1 MFYCIKAYFAGLKD
15 KSMLLKVAKVSI
27 VLLFSL
33 WIGKTTAQVELNYYL
48 PDIEY
53 DKSIPTP
60 ESVLSYQVGDWHAT
74 HDQLIYY
81 LSQLCDQS
89 ENCKW
94 VEYARSHENR
104 PLVNLVISSKENL
117 SNLEALRTAH
127 NKLTDK
133 SISSDVDLDEI
144 PLVLYQGY
152 GIHGDEASGSNAS
165 ILVAYYLL
173 AGKSKHL
180 EELLDETIIL
190 LDPCYNPDGF
200 QRFSTWVSMH
210 RNKSL
215 VSDPQSREFNAM
227 WPRGRTN
234 HYWFDLNRDWLF
246 NIHPES
252 KGRIER
258 FHLWKPDV
266 LTDHHEM
273 GSNSTFFFQPGIP
286 SRTNPNTPQ
295 INQDLTEEIGNYHA
309 SYLDSIGSAYFSKE
323 SFDDFYYGKGSTY
336 PDVNGCI
343 GILFEQASSRGYK
356 QDTNNGLLTLPYTI
370 RNQFVTSLSTQK
382 GALELKKEIL
392 NYKRDYYAGKLKD
405 IRKGAYVFEARDA
418 YKKEFL
424 LEILLRH
431 KVDVYTFKSE
441 VSKTIQDFNEKDSYL
456 VPMDQ
461 EQFGLVKTIFEKVRS
476 FNDSLF
482 YDVSAWTVPLAL
494 NIKYEELDSCPNLKK
509 LEKINSSTIE
519 RFDQNLRDTD
529 VALAISW
536 KDYMTPKLVHDLLGR
551 NVNLK
556 ILMKSSSFYS
566 NGKIVSLDPGTVV
579 IPSVKDLNDS
589 DSEIIDFIFNEA
601 NTKHITITGL
611 DSGQSLEGVSLGS
624 RNLRDLKERNIAI
637 IVGVGANRYE
647 AGSSWYQ
654 LDHRWGIPV
663 SLLDMRQFRRA
674 NLSKYDVIILPD
686 GRYSSVDLNKDKLT
700 SWVEKGG
707 TLIAMRGALN
717 YLTGQKMISLKKKAF
732 PELAP
737 KPKDYDDVSSTSGAQ
752 VIGGSIFESRIDL
765 QNPLTFGYRSETL
778 PVFKRGTQF
787 YEPLENNLA
796 NVMTYSD
803 PSIMSGYISDRNT
816 ALASGALGLA
826 CFGKGSGQIIVMVDN
841 PNFRGYWLGGSR
853 LFANA
858 IFFSDLI
865 QNAALQR

>member
-1 MFYCIKAYFAGLKD
+1 
-15 KSMLLKVAKVSI
+15 MLLKVAKVSI
-27 VLLFSL
+27 VIIFSL
-33 WIGKTTAQVELNYYL
+33 LMGKTTAQIDLNYYL

-53 DKSIPTP
+53 NEAIPTP
-60 ESVLSYQVGDWHAT
+60 ESILSYQVGEWHVT
-74 HDQLIYY
+74 HDQLIHY
-81 LSQLCDQS
+81 LKVLCEKS
-89 ENCKW
+89 ENCQW

-117 SNLEALRTAH
+117 ANLESHRIAH
-127 NKLTDK
+127 RDLVDK
-133 SISSDVDLDEI
+133 SKSSDLNLDKI

-152 GIHGDEASGSNAS
+152 SIHGDEASGSNAS
-165 ILVAYYLL
+165 MLVAYYLL
-173 AGKSKHL
+173 AGESRHL
-180 EELLDETIIL
+180 NQLLDQTIIL
-190 LDPCYNPDGF
+190 LDPCYNPDGL
-200 QRFSTWVSMH
+200 QRFSTWATMH
-210 RNKSL
+210 RNKAL

-286 SRTNPNTPQ
+286 SRTNTNTPQ
-295 INQDLTEEIGNYHA
+295 INQTLTEEIGTYHA

-356 QDTNNGLLTLPYTI
+356 RDSNNGLLTFPFTI
-370 RNQFVTSLSTQK
+370 RNQFVTSLSTQRA
-382 GALELKKEIL
+382 ALELKEDIL
-392 NYKRDYYAGKLKD
+392 NYKRDYYAGKLNTV
-405 IRKGAYVFEARDA
+405 RKGAYIFEAEDA
-418 YKKEFL
+418 FKRSFL

-431 KVDVYTFKSE
+431 KIDVYAYKQGMAKTEHDFKGGNSF
-441 VSKTIQDFNEKDSYL
+441 I
-456 VPMDQ
+456 VPMEQ
-461 EQFGLVKTIFEKVRS
+461 AQFGLVKTIFEKVRS

-494 NIKYEELDSCPNLKK
+494 NIPYEEIDDCPNLNK
-509 LEKINSSTIE
+509 LNRIHSSHTADLNQKIEDS
-519 RFDQNLRDTD
+519 F
-529 VALAISW
+529 VALALSW
-536 KDYMTPKLVHDLLGR
+536 EDYMSPKLVHDLLAR
-551 NVNLK
+551 DVKLK
-556 ILMKSSSFYS
+556 VLMKPSSYYS
-566 NGKIVSLDPGTVV
+566 AGAIRNLSAGTII
-579 IPSVKDLNDS
+579 IPSLKNLRETDPES
-589 DSEIIDFIFNEA
+589 IEFIEDNA
-601 NTKHITITGL
+601 NALQIGLIGL
-611 DSGQSLEGVSLGS
+611 DSGQSIEGVSLGS
-624 RNLRDLKERNIAI
+624 RNLRDMEEKNIAL
-637 IVGVGANRYE
+637 IVGNGANRYE

-663 SLLDMRQFRRA
+663 TLLDLNQFRRA
-674 NLSKYDVIILPD
+674 NLEKYDVIILPD
-686 GRYSSVDLNKDKLT
+686 GRYSSTDLNKDKL
-700 SWVEKGG
+700 SGWVQKGG

-717 YLTGQKMISLKKKAF
+717 YLTGQNIIDLEKKAF

-737 KPKDYDDVSSTSGAQ
+737 RPKDYDDVSATSGAQ
-752 VIGGSIFESRIDL
+752 VIGGSIFQSKIDL
-765 QNPLTFGYRSETL
+765 KNPLAFGYESETL

-787 YEPLENNLA
+787 YEPLENALA
-796 NVMTYSD
+796 NVMIYKETA
-803 PSIMSGYISDRNT
+803 IESGYISDRN
-816 ALASGALGLA
+816 AMLANGALGVA
-826 CFGKGSGQIIVMVDN
+826 CFGKGSGQIVAMVDN

-865 QNAALQR
+865 QNAALER